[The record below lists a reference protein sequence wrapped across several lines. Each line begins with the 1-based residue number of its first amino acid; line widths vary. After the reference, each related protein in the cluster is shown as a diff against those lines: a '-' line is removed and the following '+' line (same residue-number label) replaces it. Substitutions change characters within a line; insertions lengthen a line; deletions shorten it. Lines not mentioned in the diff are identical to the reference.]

1 MDNDSEQND
10 NEIGAK
16 NIVKI
21 PFKESRIQLLAWL
34 VELYVELM
42 NFNRRLN
49 FGRQQGSH
57 DLWYVK
63 VGHGDTKVGQLVT
76 Q

>member
-1 MDNDSEQND
+1 M
-10 NEIGAK
+10 K
-16 NIVKI
+16 YVKI
-21 PFKESRIQLLAWL
+21 PVKAKNFKISASFL

-63 VGHGDTKVGQLVT
+63 VGTDTVPTGTWDIIVGHSGDTIG
-76 Q
+76 